1 MRNCK
6 TKKSRKMIHTTRIF
20 SDPDYQRPVD
30 PKRVKRIADHFDPD
44 IANPIKVSYRDG
56 KYWVFD
62 GQHTMAALIMMNGG
76 EDLAVE
82 CIIFEGLT
90 KEEEAHLFAEQF
102 GISKALSPGEKQKA
116 RYIAGDQEIIELHDA
131 IVAQGIKYDFS
142 QSKTNNKIVCYS
154 AILNIFQKTNCIEF
168 GELLEIVKRSWDGD
182 ADSFRKEILTGMYI
196 FCTTY
201 KGMYDKTTAIKK
213 FAKVSPLKIIRD
225 GKAINYG
232 GPKRFTRE
240 LIMIYN
246 GRSKQDKRLDETL
259 ILY

>member
-6 TKKSRKMIHTTRIF
+6 TKTSRKMIHTSKIL

-44 IANPIKVSYRDG
+44 IANPIKVSLRDG
-56 KYWVFD
+56 KFYVFD
-62 GQHTMAALIMMNGG
+62 GQHTMNARILMNGG
-76 EDLAVE
+76 EDLLVE
-82 CIIFEGLT
+82 CIVFEGLT

-102 GISKALSPGEKQKA
+102 GISKALSSGEKQRAK
-116 RYIAGDQEIIELHDA
+116 YISGDQEIIELHDA
-131 IVAQGIKYDFS
+131 IMAQGIKYDFS
-142 QSKTNNKIVCYS
+142 QSKANNKIVCYS

-168 GELLEIVKRSWDGD
+168 GEILEIVKRAWDGD
-182 ADSFRKEILTGMYI
+182 ADSFRKEILTAMHL

-201 KGMYDKTTAIKK
+201 KGMYDKETAIRK
-213 FAKVSPLKIIRD
+213 FSKVSPLKIIRD

-232 GPKRFTRE
+232 GAKRFARE

-246 GRSKQDKRLDETL
+246 GRSKQDRRLDETL